1 MAALVEERNTKQRAG
16 DIGEFPVKANVK
28 CLAGG
33 LAVLS
38 GGYAAP
44 ATTATGLVAIG
55 RFEETADNVGG
66 GAGAIKARVGRGTFL
81 FKNSALT
88 DLIAQADVGSDCWLV
103 DDQTVA
109 KGSGT
114 STRSR
119 AGKIVA
125 VEPAGVWVLLG
136 LGV

>member
-1 MAALVEERNTKQRAG
+1 MTALVEERNTKQRVG
-16 DIGEFPVKANVK
+16 DIGEFPVKASVK
-28 CLAGG
+28 CLQGG

-44 ATTATGLVAIG
+44 ATTALSLVAIG
-55 RFEETADNVGG
+55 RFEDTADNSTGSS
-66 GAGAIKARVGRGTFL
+66 GAIKARVGRGTFL
-81 FKNSALT
+81 FKNSAT

-109 KGSGT
+109 KSNGT